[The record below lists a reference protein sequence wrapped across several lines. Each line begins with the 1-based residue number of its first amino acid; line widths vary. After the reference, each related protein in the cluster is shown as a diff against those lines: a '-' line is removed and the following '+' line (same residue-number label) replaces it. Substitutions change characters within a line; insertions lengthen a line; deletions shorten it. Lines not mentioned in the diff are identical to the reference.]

1 MFSPFDL
8 FVIIIIIIFRRRDP
22 FSEQQLF
29 SGFGWREVY
38 QGSWQ
43 TKSLGV
49 EKVEQLDSHIKAICV
64 PSPVSGQ
71 LWSLLTIP
79 ASFIPTPDDGPNFPK
94 SLTTGVT
101 DKKKHVGVI
110 YVTLAWFM
118 EISRENWN
126 VISNI

>member
-8 FVIIIIIIFRRRDP
+8 LLQLF
-22 FSEQQLF
+22 FSEAKQRLS
-29 SGFGWREVY
+29 SGCGRREVY
-38 QGSWQ
+38 QRSWQ
-43 TKSLGV
+43 TKSLGG
-49 EKVEQLDSHIKAICV
+49 EKVERLDSHIKAICV
-64 PSPVSGQ
+64 PSPASGQ

-79 ASFIPTPDDGPNFPK
+79 ATFILTPDDGPNFPQ
-94 SLTTGVT
+94 SLTAGVT

-118 EISRENWN
+118 EISSENWN